1 MACTVS
7 ARLVAPVARHVA
19 LASARGFSGRAR
31 AACLSRPVIAHASH
45 RRCARDAHRAVR
57 AARPSARASPGR
69 GLAAHG
75 SRALCA
81 RAVASD
87 VDGDGAALYDA
98 VVVVAGGIEDD
109 GTLPAWV
116 VSRLDFAAAEY
127 ARHAAAR
134 PDATPPTYVVLSGS
148 ATPHKPPPVARGG
161 FTYHESTAM
170 AEYLMRR
177 WDVPAAALLK
187 DTASMDTI
195 GNAYFSLTL
204 HAAPREWRAVR
215 VVTSRFHMGRTRAA
229 FEWVFGLSGGGQDEG
244 GGAPKIELAF
254 HATPDDGLS
263 PEVVAARAERE
274 AASEAAL
281 RANQARVATLPAFA
295 EWLYTTHM
303 CYAVGRQHEIGAF
316 EEMKNDPA
324 LKSY

>member
-7 ARLVAPVARHVA
+7 ARLAVPVARRVA
-19 LASARGFSGRAR
+19 LASARELPGRTR
-31 AACLSRPVIAHASH
+31 AACLARPVTAHASP

-57 AARPSARASPGR
+57 AAPPPARASAGRGLTAHASRGFSARA
-69 GLAAHG
+69 AAG
-75 SRALCA
+75 
-81 RAVASD
+81 D
-87 VDGDGAALYDA
+87 GDGDGAALYDA

-109 GTLPAWV
+109 GTLPEWV
-116 VSRLDFAAAEY
+116 LSRLDFAAAEY

-134 PDATPPTYVVLSGS
+134 PDAVPPTYVVLSGS
-148 ATPHKPPPVARGG
+148 ATPHKPPPTARGG

-170 AEYLMRR
+170 AEYLMER
-177 WDVPAAALLK
+177 WDVPASALLK

-195 GNAYFSLTL
+195 GNAYFSLLL
-204 HAAPREWRAVR
+204 HAAPRGWRAVR
-215 VVTSRFHMGRTRAA
+215 VITSAFHMGRTRAA
-229 FEWVFGLSGGGQDEG
+229 FEWVFGLY
-244 GGAPKIELAF
+244 GGADGTAKIELAF
-254 HATPDDGLS
+254 HATPDYGLS
-263 PEVVAARAERE
+263 AEVVAARAERE

>member
-1 MACTVS
+1 MVCTVS
-7 ARLVAPVARHVA
+7 ACLAAPVACRVA
-19 LASARGFSGRAR
+19 LASARELTGRTR
-31 AACLSRPVIAHASH
+31 AAYLARPIIAHASP
-45 RRCARDAHRAVR
+45 RRCARDAQRAVR
-57 AARPSARASPGR
+57 AARAPARASPGR
-69 GLAAHG
+69 GLAALA
-75 SRALCA
+75 SRGFSA
-81 RAVASD
+81 RAAAAD

-109 GTLPAWV
+109 GTLPEWV
-116 VSRLDFAAAEY
+116 LSRLDFAAVEY

-148 ATPHKPPPVARGG
+148 ATPHKPPPTARGG

-170 AEYLMRR
+170 AEYLMER
-177 WDVPAAALLK
+177 WDVPASALLK

-195 GNAYFSLTL
+195 GNAYFSLLL
-204 HAAPREWRAVR
+204 HAAPRGWRAVR
-215 VVTSRFHMGRTRAA
+215 VITSAFHMGRTRAA
-229 FEWVFGLSGGGQDEG
+229 FEWVFGLY
-244 GGAPKIELAF
+244 GGADGGAKIELAF
-254 HATPDDGLS
+254 RATPDDGLS
-263 PEVVAARAERE
+263 AEVVAARAERE

-281 RANQARVATLPAFA
+281 RANQARVTTLPAFA

>member
-7 ARLVAPVARHVA
+7 ACFAAPVARRVA
-19 LASARGFSGRAR
+19 LASARGFSGGAR
-31 AACLSRPVIAHASH
+31 AACLARPVIAHASP
-45 RRCARDAHRAVR
+45 RRCARDANRAVR

-69 GLAAHG
+69 GLAAHA
-75 SRALCA
+75 SRSFSA
-81 RAVASD
+81 RAASVD
-87 VDGDGAALYDA
+87 VDVDGAALYEA

-116 VSRLDFAAAEY
+116 LSRLDLAAAEY
-127 ARHAAAR
+127 FRHAAAR
-134 PDATPPTYVVLSGS
+134 PSATPPTYVVLSGS

-170 AEYLMRR
+170 AEYLMEKH
-177 WDVPAAALLK
+177 DVPASALLK
-187 DTASMDTI
+187 DAASMDTI
-195 GNAYFSLTL
+195 GNAYFSLML
-204 HAAPREWRAVR
+204 HAAPRGWRSVL
-215 VVTSRFHMGRTRAA
+215 VVTSAFHMPRTRAA
-229 FEWVFGLSGGGQDEG
+229 FEWVFGLYDGGS
-244 GGAPKIELAF
+244 AKTKIELAF
-254 HATPDDGLS
+254 AETPNDGLAA
-263 PEVVAARAERE
+263 EVVAARAERE

-281 RANQARVATLPAFA
+281 RENQARVVSMPAFA

>member
-1 MACTVS
+1 MA
-7 ARLVAPVARHVA
+7 
-19 LASARGFSGRAR
+19 G
-31 AACLSRPVIAHASH
+31 
-45 RRCARDAHRAVR
+45 
-57 AARPSARASPGR
+57 
-69 GLAAHG
+69 
-75 SRALCA
+75 
-81 RAVASD
+81 D

-263 PEVVAARAERE
+263 PEVVKARAERE

-281 RANQARVATLPAFA
+281 RNRARRDAARVRGV
-295 EWLYTTHM
+295 
-303 CYAVGRQHEIGAF
+303 AVHHAHVLRRGQAARNRRVRGDEERPGAQVVLMRRMI
-316 EEMKNDPA
+316 E
-324 LKSY
+324 LSYV

>member
-7 ARLVAPVARHVA
+7 ACLAAPVARRVA
-19 LASARGFSGRAR
+19 LASARGFSASAR
-31 AACLSRPVIAHASH
+31 AACLARPVIAHASP

-69 GLAAHG
+69 GLAAHA
-75 SRALCA
+75 SRSFSA
-81 RAVASD
+81 RAASAA
-87 VDGDGAALYDA
+87 VDETSGAALYEA

-116 VSRLDFAAAEY
+116 LSRLDLAAAEY
-127 ARHAAAR
+127 FRHAKAR
-134 PDATPPTYVVLSGS
+134 PRATPPTYVVLSGS
-148 ATPHKPPPVARGG
+148 ATPHKPPPVQRGG

-170 AEYLMRR
+170 AEYLMEK
-177 WDVPAAALLK
+177 WKVPASALLK

-195 GNAYFSLTL
+195 GNAYFSLML
-204 HAAPREWRAVR
+204 HAAPRGWRSVL
-215 VVTSRFHMGRTRAA
+215 VVTSAFHMPRTRAA
-229 FEWVFGLSGGGQDEG
+229 FEWVFGLYDGGGDK
-244 GGAPKIELAF
+244 KIELAF
-254 HATPDDGLS
+254 QETPNDGLDK
-263 PEVVAARAERE
+263 EVVAARAERE

-281 RANQARVATLPAFA
+281 RENQQRVVSMPAFA